1 MATTQVQ
8 GSYHNMPV
16 ILHQDAGQ
24 TVQITPGRFC
34 PGCYETRF
42 RVMDEYYRECRKC
55 GRCYFVPSQEQIDAA
70 GRRSPEAQYGGRPSV

>member
-1 MATTQVQ
+1 MATTPVQ
-8 GSYHNMPV
+8 GSYHHMPV

-42 RVMDEYYRECRKC
+42 RVMDEYYRECRNC

-70 GRRSPEAQYGGRPSV
+70 ERRSPITPETSERG

>member
-1 MATTQVQ
+1 MAITHVQ

-34 PGCYETRF
+34 PGCYDTRF
-42 RVMDEYYRECRKC
+42 RVMDEYYRECRNC

-70 GRRSPEAQYGGRPSV
+70 EHRSPVTSYGDRP

>member
-34 PGCYETRF
+34 PGCHETRF
-42 RVMDEYYRECRKC
+42 RVMDEYYRECRHC
-55 GRCYFVPSQEQIDAA
+55 GRCYFVPSQEQIDAVE
-70 GRRSPEAQYGGRPSV
+70 RRGPAQ